1 MPHKPFLHFLA
12 PFSELLLK
20 LNTPTSDNLPVT
32 CIISDGIMPFSFT
45 AAQELRIPAVMLFT
59 ISVCSLMGF
68 MQLATLRDKGLTPF
82 KGDQEGS
89 TALKSCSTSSET
101 TSTCKYL
108 QTKDIICFCNESYLT
123 NGYLDTVIDWIPG
136 MRDIRLRDL
145 PAFIRKIDPTDI
157 IFNFAIE
164 MVEKAHKASGV
175 VIHTFD
181 ALEREVLEAL
191 SPMFPHLYAIGPLQ
205 LLLNQSLD
213 YPLKSIGYGLWT
225 EDMNASIGLTLKPP
239 TQKSM

>member
-101 TSTCKYL
+101 TS
-108 QTKDIICFCNESYLT
+108 
-123 NGYLDTVIDWIPG
+123 

-191 SPMFPHLYAIGPLQ
+191 SPCFLIYMPLA
-205 LLLNQSLD
+205 LSN
-213 YPLKSIGYGLWT
+213 YYSINHST
-225 EDMNASIGLTLKPP
+225 TL
-239 TQKSM
+239 